1 MRPSFWLKCVRACYV
16 ANMIMKCVQV
26 PESDGSR
33 HFEHKRKC
41 GLTGGEKTIGT
52 KGCSKQQ
59 CSYLFKGNDPNETSN
74 TGDVGVVKAQQGEDG
89 VRLEGR
95 QQQS

>member
-1 MRPSFWLKCVRACYV
+1 MAVVTLSTNENVVWL
-16 ANMIMKCVQV
+16 
-26 PESDGSR
+26 
-33 HFEHKRKC
+33 
-41 GLTGGEKTIGT
+41 GGKKTIGT

-95 QQQS
+95 QQQSWETF